1 MKKTFIK
8 VLSLVLAAVMLF
20 ALPVIGSAEE
30 KNFNI
35 SMGSVAAASGTWKDD
50 YVENLK
56 VELKGTV
63 YGFGTNDVILTIG
76 VNGSADNVI
85 TVRKS
90 DIISSNF
97 SAGAVTIIFRLDR
110 RLSHAD
116 TFSICVKEGAFANR
130 NGAVNNEFNFNTTG
144 NLIIETLEIK
154 QDELPKSPI
163 EKLIILI
170 ENWEYGKYFMWAV
183 AIMRWFLSL

>member
-1 MKKTFIK
+1 MKKTFVK

-20 ALPVIGSAEE
+20 AVPVIGSAAESS
-30 KNFNI
+30 NFDI
-35 SMGSVAAASGTWKDD
+35 LSGSVSAVSGTWKDD

-56 VELKGTV
+56 VVFRGP
-63 YGFGTNDVILTIG
+63 YDFGTNDVILTIG
-76 VNGSADNVI
+76 ANGSTDNVI
-85 TVRKS
+85 TIRKA
-90 DIISSNF
+90 DIITSSF
-97 SAGAVTIIFRLDR
+97 SAGSVTITFRLDR

-116 TFSICVKEGAFANR
+116 TYNICVMEGAFTNR
-130 NGAVNNEFNFNTTG
+130 TGEVNNEFTFSTSG

-154 QDELPKSPI
+154 QDELPKNPI